1 MLAIP
6 RGEYIEKR
14 LGNLLNNGAEHRINR
29 NDRRQF
35 EAPGSSTA
43 GTNGGAPPLQYSLAE
58 TFGIVLPGFR
68 KLDDLACYDFIGNV
82 AAINKPKRYR
92 CHFICEAHDSDG
104 LWVK

>member
-6 RGEYIEKR
+6 RGEYIGKR
-14 LGNLLNNGAEHRINR
+14 LGGLPNNGAEHGINR
-29 NDRRQF
+29 NGRRQF

-58 TFGIVLPGFR
+58 TVGIVLPGFR
-68 KLDDLACYDFIGNV
+68 KLDDLAGYDFIGNV
-82 AAINKPKRYR
+82 VAINKPKRYR